1 MKKYILPIAI
11 VLSITGL
18 FVFRNPILNRFQA
31 PVKTVQPE
39 NKIAVTLDIEYGDK
53 TVKNFNYTTTKDET
67 AFSVLKNVAEREN
80 ITLETKQYDFGVFIQ
95 KIDKFESTAKN
106 AWIYYVNGEAGQVA
120 ADQYKVKDGDNITW
134 KFEPVKY

>member
-106 AWIYYVNGEAGQVA
+106 AWIY
-120 ADQYKVKDGDNITW
+120 
-134 KFEPVKY
+134 

>member
-1 MKKYILPIAI
+1 MKKYILPAFIILAI
-11 VLSITGL
+11 IGL
-18 FVFRNPILNRFQA
+18 FTFKNPILNRFQS
-31 PVKTVQPE
+31 PTKTAQPE
-39 NKIAVTLDIEYGDK
+39 NKMSVTLNIDYGDK
-53 TVKNFNYTTTKDET
+53 TTKNFSYSTTKDET

-120 ADQYKVKDGDNITW
+120 ADQYKVKDSDNITW

>member
-1 MKKYILPIAI
+1 MKKYLLPAVIA
-11 VLSITGL
+11 LSIIGL

-106 AWIYYVNGEAGQVA
+106 AWIYYVNGQTGQVA
-120 ADQYKVKDGDNITW
+120 ADQYKVKAGDKIAW